1 MKQILCVFTLFTI
14 SITSNAQLEKRTY
27 LVGGTGSFSRTQTNF
42 ETNGNS
48 QKSKSID
55 INISPAVGY
64 FFIDKLAAGL
74 RTGFSK
80 YKVFENAAIGGAYTN
95 INRLEFGPFA
105 RYYFLPKDKQL
116 NIIAD
121 AGYQYGIYSFKNIN
135 QKGNIN
141 TFSFFAGPVV
151 YFNNTVGLEFLIGYK
166 SRTED
171 VKQSFKQ
178 TENSFQIA
186 IGFQFHLKK

>member
-1 MKQILCVFTLFTI
+1 MHSL
-14 SITSNAQLEKRTY
+14 KRTY
-27 LVGGTGSFSRTQTNF
+27 LVGGTGAFSRTQTNY
-42 ETNGNS
+42 EAYGYS

-80 YKVFENAAIGGAYTN
+80 YKVFENAAIGGGYTN
-95 INRLEFGPFA
+95 VNRLEFGPFI
-105 RYYFLPKDKQL
+105 RYYLLPTNKDI

-141 TFSFFAGPVV
+141 TFSLLTSASLTYLF
-151 YFNNTVGLEFLIGYK
+151 
-166 SRTED
+166 
-171 VKQSFKQ
+171 
-178 TENSFQIA
+178 
-186 IGFQFHLKK
+186 